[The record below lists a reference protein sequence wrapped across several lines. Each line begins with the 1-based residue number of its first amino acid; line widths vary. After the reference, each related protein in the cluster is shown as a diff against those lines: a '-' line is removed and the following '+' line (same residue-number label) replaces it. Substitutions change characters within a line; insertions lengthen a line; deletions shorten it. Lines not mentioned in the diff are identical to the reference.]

1 MRPLDGIT
9 VVTLEHAVA
18 APFCTRQLA
27 DLGARVIKVER
38 PGSGDFARAYDQRVH
53 GLASHFVWTNRSK
66 ESLTL
71 DLKHAAAP
79 ALLARLLAGADV
91 LVQNLAPGAAAR
103 LGLSYEDLRATCPRL
118 IVCDLS
124 GYGGDGPYR
133 DRKAYDLL
141 IQSEAGFLSVTGS
154 ADAPAKAGCSIAD
167 IAAGMYAYSSILA
180 ALLQRAQSGC
190 GCRIEVSMLESMVE
204 WMGYPLY
211 YACDGAAPPPRA
223 GAAHATIYPYGPF
236 AAGDGKLLILGVQN
250 EREWQLF
257 CRQVLDRP
265 ELADDARYASNA
277 SRSAARDELQALI
290 VEQFSR
296 LDSEAADRPPRRGA
310 DRQRAHQRHARSL
323 AAPAAR
329 GTRAMDRGGDPGR
342 PDSGTAAAGQQQRL
356 HAAHGRGAGPRTA
369 HRCNPRRTRL
379 RRSGDRAPCAPPAPS
394 ERSPPPNPSRTAC
407 VRSATVAPGAGC
419 RAVWQRGP
427 RATDGDRRT
436 MNHWTPGSFFLALA
450 AVILLPALV
459 IHYTLGRKG
468 GHHLFGDLP
477 REKARDLPFAML
489 RFNLRNDLR
498 GSLATLAGLG
508 LALAAYPLACRL
520 GLPINFLGLS
530 EKQLFFAPFLGGGL
544 LVLVVL
550 SLLRRRRP
558 D

>member
-79 ALLARLLAGADV
+79 PLLAGADV

-103 LGLSYEDLRATCPRL
+103 LGLAYEDLRATFPRL

-141 IQSEAGFLSVTGS
+141 IQGEAGFLSVTGTP
-154 ADAPAKAGCSIAD
+154 DAPAKAGCSIAD

-180 ALLQRAQSGC
+180 ALLQRARSGC

-236 AAGDGKLLILGVQN
+236 ATGDGKLLILGVQN

-257 CRQVLDRP
+257 CHQVLDRP
-265 ELADDARYASNA
+265 ELADDARYSSNA
-277 SRSAARDELQALI
+277 RRSAARDELQALI
-290 VEQFSR
+290 AEQFSR
-296 LDSEAADRPPRRGA
+296 LGSEELIARLDAARIA
-310 DRQRAHQRHARSL
+310 NARINDMHEVWQHPQL
-323 AAPAAR
+323 AAR
-329 GTRAMDRGGDPGR
+329 GRWTEVATPAGPIPALLPPGSNSDFTPRMDAVPALGEHTEAILGELGCD
-342 PDSGTAAAGQQQRL
+342 AAAISALR
-356 HAAHGRGAGPRTA
+356 AAGA
-369 HRCNPRRTRL
+369 
-379 RRSGDRAPCAPPAPS
+379 
-394 ERSPPPNPSRTAC
+394 
-407 VRSATVAPGAGC
+407 V
-419 RAVWQRGP
+419 
-427 RATDGDRRT
+427 
-436 MNHWTPGSFFLALA
+436 
-450 AVILLPALV
+450 
-459 IHYTLGRKG
+459 
-468 GHHLFGDLP
+468 
-477 REKARDLPFAML
+477 
-489 RFNLRNDLR
+489 
-498 GSLATLAGLG
+498 
-508 LALAAYPLACRL
+508 
-520 GLPINFLGLS
+520 
-530 EKQLFFAPFLGGGL
+530 
-544 LVLVVL
+544 
-550 SLLRRRRP
+550 
-558 D
+558 